1 MISLIGKSSLLG
13 PLKRFMKVKKC
24 VRLLVRSINCN
35 LGGYFKANL
44 KFPKEYPM
52 KPPKMKFIS
61 KIWHPNVHD
70 NGEVSYYRLYKC
82 SNSQIIYLGLHFYSS
97 RSR

>member
-13 PLKRFMKVKKC
+13 PLKRFMKVKTRKF
-24 VRLLVRSINCN
+24 VGYDVMSCN

-70 NGEVSYYRLYKC
+70 NGEVSYYWLYKC
-82 SNSQIIYLGLHFYSS
+82 SNSQIIF
-97 RSR
+97 